1 MQGSRQLQ
9 RLEWRG
15 PREARLQDGWV
26 GGLNSLWGSQSF
38 FEQGR
43 VVIDLG

>member
-1 MQGSRQLQ
+1 MRGSRQLG
-9 RLEWRG
+9 RLEWGG

-26 GGLNSLWGSQSF
+26 GGLNSLWGSQSC

-43 VVIDLG
+43 VVI